1 MSNLCLVIY
10 NLAKMWLGQIFKI
23 KTYMISVMKSQKC
36 MHDKYTVKFRMI
48 YESKILMDEIIKIC
62 QETKFMCKLL

>member
-1 MSNLCLVIY
+1 MPCYIY
-10 NLAKMWLGQIFKI
+10 YLAKMWLGQIFKI